1 MDDGNPGDRANYLGT
16 LDELKT
22 VIARQQVTDVVI
34 ALPYSAYARMSE
46 IVGCLDELP
55 VGVWIALGF
64 FDYDPGVTSKLLPV
78 AMIALIVALVCAFSA
93 YWLCRLARLPTG
105 ESRALLI
112 PTLSLIAITA
122 LWMSAAIVA
131 R

>member
-1 MDDGNPGDRANYLGT
+1 MDPAPAPPAPRRLPAIDRCLTQLAHRLLT
-16 LDELKT
+16 LAIWTLA
-22 VIARQQVTDVVI
+22 AR
-34 ALPYSAYARMSE
+34 
-46 IVGCLDELP
+46 
-55 VGVWIALGF
+55 IALGF